1 MKTVKI
7 AFILLL
13 YLASCSCE
21 PNSRTDDSW
30 KEEVTRDVEQMA
42 IQFFKDSD
50 NKNTEAVVNYLDN
63 SPGFTWVFPPE
74 ASLVSREDLVASL
87 KAEMNSENRVVS
99 EWGQMNV
106 VPLSPE
112 LAFYQGSFHQ
122 DITNSNGELN
132 SFFGIESAV
141 IVLREDGWK
150 FHSGQTYYAS
160 VPSEE

>member
-7 AFILLL
+7 FFVLLL
-13 YLASCSCE
+13 CLTFFSCSQK
-21 PNSRTDDSW
+21 SWTDDSW
-30 KEEVTRDVEQMA
+30 KEEVTRGVEQMA
-42 IQFFKDSD
+42 IQFFKESD
-50 NKNTEAVVNYLDN
+50 TKNADAVVNYLDD
-63 SPGFTWVFPPE
+63 SPEFSWLFPPE
-74 ASLVSREDLVASL
+74 TSLVSREDLVASL

-99 EWGQMNV
+99 EWDQMNV

-132 SFFGIESAV
+132 RFFGIELAV

-150 FHSGQTYYAS
+150 FHSGQTYYEP